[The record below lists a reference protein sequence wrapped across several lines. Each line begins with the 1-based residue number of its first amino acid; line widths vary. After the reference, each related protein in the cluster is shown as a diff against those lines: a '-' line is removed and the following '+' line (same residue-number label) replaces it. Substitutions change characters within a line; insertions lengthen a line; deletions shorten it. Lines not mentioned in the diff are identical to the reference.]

1 MKWLWVLILSWFTS
15 VNRNLIDPLVGYVVP
30 TITNYPPRGLP
41 NGREFQITNLPTPT
55 QKIILKPK
63 PTAIGDT
70 SPWGIA
76 NQVGENTWTM
86 KVANDERMGTPS
98 EILDALNKYRVRRG
112 AQELTMDG
120 KLQDYAQSRAD
131 YLASIKT
138 TDGHKGFNNFLENE
152 DGFEKLGFTWLG
164 ENISYGYKMEGVH
177 LIEWI
182 YAGDK
187 PHDDNQVNSRWN
199 YVGIG
204 VKDTATCLIFG
215 TGKK

>member
-1 MKWLWVLILSWFTS
+1 MEWILALILSWFTG
-15 VNRNLIDPLVGYVVP
+15 VNGNLVDPLVGYIVESP
-30 TITNYPPRGLP
+30 KIQSPKPKEIITT
-41 NGREFQITNLPTPT
+41 QVPT
-55 QKIILKPK
+55 QKIVVKPK
-63 PTAIGDT
+63 PTEIGET
-70 SPWGIA
+70 EPWGVAKQI
-76 NQVGENTWTM
+76 GEETWTM
-86 KVANDERMGTPS
+86 KVANDERMGTPK

-112 AQELTMDG
+112 SPELTMDDSLV
-120 KLQDYAQSRAD
+120 KYAQSRAD
-131 YLASIKT
+131 YLASIKS
-138 TDGHKGFNNFLENE
+138 TDGHKGFNDFLENE

-164 ENISYGYKMEGVH
+164 ENISYGYRMEGIH